1 MISFM
6 KKCLLFLSV
15 LVVASLLFSG
25 NAEQKTVD
33 SATEVV
39 EIIDRNPSSVQD
51 GYVEVP
57 KENNRSSNFFV
68 EIIRIFSNFIKAIFS
83 AFFTV
88 ISKLMSGFAG

>member
-6 KKCLLFLSV
+6 KKFLLFLSV
-15 LVVASLLFSG
+15 LVVASLLFNG
-25 NAEQKTVD
+25 NAEQKTND
-33 SATEVV
+33 SASEVV

-57 KENNRSSNFFV
+57 RENNRSSNFFV

-83 AFFTV
+83 ALFAV